1 MSQFKRILYV
11 SEPAVSQELAFAR
24 AVSMAI
30 KNQAKLTVID
40 VMSPLL
46 ISMHLPPEA
55 PSSAELKANLVAER
69 YNVLQ
74 SLTEPYSKDNQI
86 TLTVVEG
93 KCFLEVIRTVLRDG
107 HDLVIKPAENPD
119 FIERLFGSDD
129 MHLLRKCPCPVWLIK
144 ADEPQDYRCIMA
156 ALDFDPEEPASA
168 EQGPNPQIVE
178 FATSLAIAD
187 FADLHFVH
195 AWDAPGEMLFQVWS
209 DTPETSSVSYTEG
222 ERARHQVVMDALD
235 REIHERVG
243 DKAYDYL
250 SPQFHL
256 RQGPAPRVIPAMAKQ
271 LQADLVVMGT
281 LGRTGIS
288 GLIIG
293 NTAEAILDQ
302 LTCSVLAIKPPGFV
316 SPVTLAE

>member
-1 MSQFKRILYV
+1 MNQLKHILYV
-11 SEPAVSQELAFAR
+11 SEPAVAQEAAFAR
-24 AVSMAI
+24 AVSLAV
-30 KNQAKLTVID
+30 KNQAELTVID
-40 VMSPLL
+40 VMPPPF
-46 ISMHLPPEA
+46 ISVDLSPEA
-55 PSSAELKANLVAER
+55 PSGAELKANLIAER
-69 YNVLQ
+69 YHALQ
-74 SLTEPYSKDNQI
+74 SLTEPYSQNNQI

-119 FIERLFGSDD
+119 FMERLFGSDD

-144 ADEPQDYRCIMA
+144 ADKQQDYRCIMA
-156 ALDFDPEEPASA
+156 ALDFDPGEPTSA
-168 EQGPNPQIVE
+168 EQSPNLQIIE

-187 FADLHFVH
+187 FAELHFVH

-222 ERARHQVVMDALD
+222 ERARHQAVMDTLD
-235 REIHERVG
+235 REIHARVG
-243 DKAYDYL
+243 DKAYNYL

-256 RQGPAPRVIPAMAKQ
+256 RQGPAPRVIPAMARQ

-316 SPVTLAE
+316 SPVTVAE

>member
-24 AVSMAI
+24 AVSLAI
-30 KNQAKLTVID
+30 NNQAELTVID
-40 VMSPLL
+40 VMPPPF
-46 ISMHLPPEA
+46 ISVHLPPEA
-55 PSSAELKANLVAER
+55 PSLAELKANLVAER

-74 SLTEPYSKDNQI
+74 SLTEPYSQDSQI

-93 KCFLEVIRTVLRDG
+93 KCFLEVIRAVLRDG

-119 FIERLFGSDD
+119 FMERLFGSDD

-144 ADEPQDYRCIMA
+144 ADEKPNYRCIMA
-156 ALDFDPEEPASA
+156 ALDFDPGEQASI
-168 EQGPNPQIVE
+168 EQGPNPQIIE
-178 FATSLAIAD
+178 LATSLAGLD
-187 FADLHFVH
+187 FTELHFVH
-195 AWDAPGEMLFQVWS
+195 AWNAPGEMLFQVWS

-222 ERARHQVVMDALD
+222 ERARHQAVMDALD
-235 REIHERVG
+235 HAIHERVG

>member
-1 MSQFKRILYV
+1 MNQFKHILYV
-11 SEPAVSQELAFAR
+11 SEPAVAQETAFAR
-24 AVSMAI
+24 AVSLAV
-30 KNQAKLTVID
+30 KNQAELTVID
-40 VMSPLL
+40 VMPPPF
-46 ISMHLPPEA
+46 ISVDLSPEA
-55 PSSAELKANLVAER
+55 PSGAELKANLVAER
-69 YNVLQ
+69 YNALQ
-74 SLTEPYSKDNQI
+74 SLTEPYSQDNQI

-119 FIERLFGSDD
+119 FMERLFGSDD

-144 ADEPQDYRCIMA
+144 ADEQRDYRCIVA

-168 EQGPNPQIVE
+168 EQSPNLQIIE

-187 FADLHFVH
+187 FAELHFVH
-195 AWDAPGEMLFQVWS
+195 AWDAPGEMLFRVWG
-209 DTPETSSVSYTEG
+209 DDPETSTLSYTEG
-222 ERARHQVVMDALD
+222 ERARHQAVMDTLD
-235 REIHERVG
+235 RNLHARVG
-243 DKAYDYL
+243 DEAYNYL

-256 RQGPAPRVIPAMAKQ
+256 RQGPAPRVIPDSVKQ

-281 LGRTGIS
+281 LGRSGIS

-293 NTAEAILDQ
+293 NTAEAILNQ

-316 SPVTLAE
+316 SPVTVAE

>member
-30 KNQAKLTVID
+30 NNQAELTVID
-40 VMSPLL
+40 IISPLP
-46 ISMHLPPEA
+46 ISAHLPPEA
-55 PSSAELKANLVAER
+55 PSSAELKAKLVAER

-74 SLTEPYSKDNQI
+74 SLIEPYSRDSQI

-93 KCFLEVIRTVLRDG
+93 KCFLEVIRTVLRDR

-144 ADEPQDYRCIMA
+144 ADEKSNYRCIMA

-168 EQGPNPQIVE
+168 EQGPNPQIIE

-195 AWDAPGEMLFQVWS
+195 AWDAPGEMLFRVWS
-209 DTPETSSVSYTEG
+209 DNPETSSLNYTEG
-222 ERARHQVVMDALD
+222 ERARHQSIIDTLD
-235 REIHERVG
+235 RKIHARVG
-243 DKAYDYL
+243 DEAYNYL

-256 RQGPAPRVIPAMAKQ
+256 RQGPASRVIPDMATQ
-271 LQADLVVMGT
+271 LKADLVVMGT

-316 SPVTLAE
+316 SPVTMAE